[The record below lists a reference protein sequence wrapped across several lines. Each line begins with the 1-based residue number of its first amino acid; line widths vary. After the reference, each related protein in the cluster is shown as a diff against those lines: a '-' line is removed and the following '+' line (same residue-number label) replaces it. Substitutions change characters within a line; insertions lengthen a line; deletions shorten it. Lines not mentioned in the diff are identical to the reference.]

1 MKILQLIK
9 SRRSI
14 RKFRKEP
21 IPLKVIDGILEA
33 GSWAPSGL
41 NNQPWRFIVL
51 EKDEKD
57 AIAQFT
63 KYGQI
68 IKAADKIILV
78 FMDKDASYS
87 YEKDLMAIGACIQ
100 NMLLYAHQ
108 EGIGSCWLG
117 EILNQRKDLLK
128 HLGIL
133 ENLELEAVIALGYPA
148 EKGGKAERLT
158 LKKLMIK

>member
-1 MKILQLIK
+1 MDILEPIK
-9 SRRSI
+9 QRRSI
-14 RKFRKEP
+14 RKFKKDS
-21 IPLKVIDGILEA
+21 IPTEVIDKILEA

-41 NNQPWRFIVL
+41 NNQPWRFMVL
-51 EKDEKD
+51 EANEKD

-63 KYGQI
+63 KYSSI

-100 NMLLYAHQ
+100 NMLLYAHKQ
-108 EGIGSCWLG
+108 GIGSCWLG
-117 EILNQRKDLLK
+117 EILNQRKEVQK

-148 EKGGKAERLT
+148 EKGEKGERLA
-158 LKKLMIK
+158 LNKLMIK

>member
-1 MKILQLIK
+1 M
-9 SRRSI
+9 
-14 RKFRKEP
+14 
-21 IPLKVIDGILEA
+21 
-33 GSWAPSGL
+33 
-41 NNQPWRFIVL
+41 L

-117 EILNQRKDLLK
+117 EILNQRKDLQK